1 MKKQFF
7 TFVIAAVCVVSTVFA
22 TAKPTTSVLLG
33 SPYNDQGECTTPGN
47 VIGTCDVNYTGN
59 ACQLLAGGDAYL
71 QDTETGLCTIPL
83 YRQN

>member
-7 TFVIAAVCVVSTVFA
+7 TFMIAAVCMAGSVFA
-22 TAKPTTSVLLG
+22 FAKPATVLQG
-33 SPYNDQGECTTPGN
+33 SPYNDQGNCTTPTN
-47 VIGTCDVNYTGN
+47 LIGTCDVNYTGN
-59 ACQLLAGGDAYL
+59 ACQLLTGGDAYI

>member
-1 MKKQFF
+1 MKKPFLML
-7 TFVIAAVCVVSTVFA
+7 VAVACVAVSTVFA

>member
-1 MKKQFF
+1 MKKSFLML
-7 TFVIAAVCVVSTVFA
+7 VAVACVAVSTVFA

>member
-1 MKKQFF
+1 ML
-7 TFVIAAVCVVSTVFA
+7 VAVACVAVSTVFA